1 MVEWTEEERA
11 FIQEI
16 FSKMNYEDVGP
27 KSLCRAL
34 IVYPWTQ
41 RYFAHFGNL
50 YNEEA
55 IMGNPEVLRHG
66 TVVLHGLDR
75 GLNNLDNIKSSYANL
90 SELHSEKLHVDPDN
104 FKLLADCITVV
115 IATKM
120 RASFTPPKQA
130 AWNKFLS
137 VVVSALS
144 KQYH

>member
-11 FIQEI
+11 FIREI
-16 FSKMNYEDVGP
+16 FSKLKYEDVGP
-27 KSLCRAL
+27 KALCRAL

-41 RYFAHFGNL
+41 RYFSHFGNL
-50 YNEEA
+50 YNADA
-55 IMGNPEVLRHG
+55 IMGNPEVIRHG
-66 TVVLHGLDR
+66 AVVMHGLDMA
-75 GLNNLDNIKSSYANL
+75 LKDMNNIKSNYADL

-120 RASFTPPKQA
+120 RAGFTPPMQA
-130 AWNKFLS
+130 AWYKFLS